1 MDVET
6 EDPLV
11 AARGREGQAV
21 ELDRS
26 AVGRTSGDDDLPL
39 AWQERGEPLLLEG
52 EGSELVEDR
61 FRREVAADVLTV
73 GGARGRVPH
82 RVAARLRA
90 GEADRV
96 VAPPDLGELG
106 ELHPVDLDVLPRG
119 DLPEP
124 VGLRVVLP
132 AVAEV
137 ADHAGHRLKLLGAD
151 PAAGD
156 TRPQHEAV
164 ALAVVVDAHQP
175 HPADRERPLAFLDLL
190 PRVGRLAL
198 RRLGLHGGAHLAWA
212 LFRVEYLPAHAL
224 LPPRAACASSAS
236 RSRSDFVPRSW
247 TEQWIPHSL
256 SVSRSHHHRPARS
269 GSPGRIAR
277 VHGAHPIE
285 VKP

>member
-96 VAPPDLGELG
+96 VTPPDLGELR
-106 ELHPVDLDVLPRG
+106 ELHPMDLDVLPRG
-119 DLPEP
+119 DLTEP
-124 VGLRVVLP
+124 VGLAVVLP
-132 AVAEV
+132 SAAEV
-137 ADHAGHRLKLLGAD
+137 ADHAGHRLQLLGAD
-151 PAAGD
+151 PPARDA
-156 TRPQHEAV
+156 RPEHEPV
-164 ALAVVVDAHQP
+164 PLAVVVDTHQP
-175 HPADRERPLAFLDLL
+175 HPAHREGPLAFLDLL
-190 PRVGRLAL
+190 PGIDGLVLG
-198 RRLGLHGGAHLAWA
+198 RLGLHGGTDVAWA
-212 LFRVEYLPAHAL
+212 LLRVEHLLAHAL
-224 LPPRAACASSAS
+224 LPPRAALASSAS

-256 SVSRSHHHRPARS
+256 SVSSSHHHRPARS
-269 GSPGRIAR
+269 GSPGRTAR
-277 VHGAHPIE
+277 VHGAQPIE
-285 VKP
+285 VNP